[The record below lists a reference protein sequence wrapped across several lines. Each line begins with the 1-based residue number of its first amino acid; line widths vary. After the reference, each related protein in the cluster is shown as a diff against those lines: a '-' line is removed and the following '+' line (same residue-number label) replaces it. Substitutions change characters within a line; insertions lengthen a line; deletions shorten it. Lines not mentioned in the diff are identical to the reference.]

1 VIAEPAKARVLPGLF
16 WGTVSGFTSFV
27 SHSGSTP
34 YQVYTLPL
42 GMDKITFAGTVTIA
56 FAYINLVK
64 LIPYYALGQLSTG
77 NLKIAFGLMIPA
89 VLGVFVGVK
98 LVKVMPEKL
107 FFQIIIWALLIL
119 STRLIWAGFTLI

>member
-1 VIAEPAKARVLPGLF
+1 
-16 WGTVSGFTSFV
+16 
-27 SHSGSTP
+27 
-34 YQVYTLPL
+34 
-42 GMDKITFAGTVTIA
+42 MDKITFAGTVTIA